1 MALTGETTLTNWI
14 RELSLPYLSDQE
26 IEMII
31 AASVRLNFRKGETIL
46 KQGSLPTHIAIL
58 ESGIVKF
65 NFENEWKKNLI
76 LTIVSAPKILGGANL
91 FYQSNNLFSI
101 IAIEDC
107 DVILIESHLIINL
120 LRHNAGFS
128 FATLQFTSEMYK
140 KTILNFISLA
150 SKHKE
155 GRIADIIIYLA
166 ENVYLESKFQLSLS
180 RKELAEF
187 AGCSTENV
195 IMTLSRWQKEGIIS
209 LTTKSIEIKE
219 IEKLK
224 LISRNC

>member
-1 MALTGETTLTNWI
+1 MEIREETNLINWL

-26 IEMII
+26 VEMII
-31 AASVRLNFRKGETIL
+31 SASARLNFRKGEIIL
-46 KQGSLPTHIAIL
+46 KQGSLSTHIAIL
-58 ESGIVKF
+58 EKGVVKF

-101 IAIEDC
+101 IAVDDC
-107 DVILIESHLIINL
+107 DVILIESQMIISL
-120 LRHNAGFS
+120 LRQNAGFS

-166 ENVYLESKFQLSLS
+166 ESVYFDHKFQLALT

-195 IMTLSRWQKEGIIS
+195 IMTLSRWHKEGIITVS
-209 LTTKSIEIKE
+209 TRSIEIND
-219 IEKLK
+219 INKLR